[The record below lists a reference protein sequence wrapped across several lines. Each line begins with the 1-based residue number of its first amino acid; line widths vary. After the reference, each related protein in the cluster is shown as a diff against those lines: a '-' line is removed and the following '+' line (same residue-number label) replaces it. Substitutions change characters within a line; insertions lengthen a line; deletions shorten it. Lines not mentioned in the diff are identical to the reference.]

1 MAAKHKE
8 IINLDALIPRDD
20 VEAKRPKASKGVI
33 QVTELAVGKHFY
45 GLLRKPLFQRET
57 NDWDVDNVVSLIR
70 SFRNGHLIPAV
81 ILWSADGSTFVID
94 GAHRLS
100 VFVAWVNDDYGDG
113 AISQAFF
120 KHQIPKAQLSA
131 ARKCRELIKAE
142 GLEYAELQ
150 RLTLLPSRTQDQLA
164 WSTNIAQPIETQ
176 WVVGDADVALQ
187 SFLDINQR
195 SVEIDPTERYM
206 IVERKAPTI
215 VAARALVSAGRGHAY
230 WGSFDP
236 QNVEEIEKYAKNI
249 YDAIFEPE
257 NAQPHTH
264 TELQPAGMAQTAN
277 GLRLALELVNIIAG
291 VKGGTSNMAADT
303 DGSQTLRVLA
313 KVWGVVKYV
322 AGNEPASLSL
332 HPGVYFWGT
341 TGNHR
346 PSMFLAVVSFVQELI
361 QKDELV
367 HFTLHRAQLEEFLVG
382 KNAPGQQI
390 LSRYG
395 GWKRSLE
402 PIQKLLRQILDG
414 LKAGKTEDEISVI
427 VAALSGGAVIPE
439 KTKSDVWKETRSAAR
454 IKASLDSAQ
463 RCGIC
468 RARLVLLHASDD
480 HIERRVEGGHSG
492 QGNAQLTHHY
502 CNHGFKEH
510 FAQLRLAVPTI
521 AVPTKSVS
529 ANGTQTGA

>member
-1 MAAKHKE
+1 MAVKQKE
-8 IINLDALIPRDD
+8 TVNLDALIQRDD
-20 VEAKRPKASKGVI
+20 VEAKKPKAGKGVI
-33 QVTELAVGKHFY
+33 QVTELTIGRHFY

-57 NDWDVDNVVSLIR
+57 NDWGVDNVVSLVR

-113 AISQAFF
+113 ALSQAFF
-120 KHQIPKAQLSA
+120 KHQIPKSQREA
-131 ARKCRELIKAE
+131 ARKCREQIKSE

-150 RLTLLPSRTQDQLA
+150 KLTQIPSRTSEQLA

-195 SVEIDPTERYM
+195 SVEIDPTERHM
-206 IVERKAPTI
+206 IVWRKAPNI

-230 WGSFDP
+230 WGAFDL
-236 QNVEEIEKYAKNI
+236 QYVTDIEKYAKCI

-277 GLRLALELVNIIAG
+277 GLRLALELVSIVTS
-291 VKGGTSNMAADT
+291 VKGGASDMAIDT
-303 DGSQTLRVLA
+303 DGSQTSRVLA

-322 AGNEPASLSL
+322 AGKEPASLSL
-332 HPGVYFWGT
+332 HPAVYFWGT

-346 PSMFLAVVSFVQELI
+346 PSMFLAVVSFFQELV

-367 HFTLHRAQLEEFLVG
+367 KFTLHRAKFEEILIG
-382 KNAPGQQI
+382 KGNLGQEI

-402 PIQKLLRQILDG
+402 PIKNLLLQTLNGLD
-414 LKAGKTEDEISVI
+414 AGKNEAEILTGV
-427 VAALSGGAVIPE
+427 SGSTIETSKDGRD
-439 KTKSDVWKETRSAAR
+439 KSDSWKETRSAAR
-454 IKASLDSAQ
+454 IKASLASAQ
-463 RCGIC
+463 RCAIC
-468 RARLVLLHASDD
+468 NARLVLSHASDD
-480 HIERRVEGGHSG
+480 HIQRRADSGHSG
-492 QGNAQLTHHY
+492 QDNAQLTHHY

-510 FAQLRLAVPTI
+510 YAHLKQPMPEI
-521 AVPTKSVS
+521 ASPV
-529 ANGTQTGA
+529 

>member
-1 MAAKHKE
+1 MAARQKE
-8 IINLDALIPRDD
+8 TVNLDALIQRDD
-20 VEAKRPKASKGVI
+20 VEAKKPKASKGDI
-33 QVTELAVGKHFY
+33 QVTELAVGRHFY

-57 NDWDVDNVVSLIR
+57 NDWGVDNVVSLVR

-120 KHQIPKAQLSA
+120 KHQIPKSQRDA
-131 ARKCRELIKAE
+131 ARKCREKIKE
-142 GLEYAELQ
+142 WSLEYAELQ
-150 RLTLLPSRTQDQLA
+150 KLTLLPNRTPEQLA

-176 WVVGDADVALQ
+176 WVMGDADVALQ

-206 IVERKAPTI
+206 IVERKAATI
-215 VAARALVSAGRGHAY
+215 VAARALVSASRGHAY
-230 WGSFDP
+230 WSAFDK
-236 QNVEEIEKYAKNI
+236 QYVTDIEKYAKNI

-277 GLRLALELVNIIAG
+277 GLRLALELVNIVTG
-291 VKGGTSNMAADT
+291 VKGGTQNMPADT
-303 DGSQTLRVLA
+303 DGSQTSRELA

-322 AGNEPASLSL
+322 AGNQSASLSL
-332 HPGVYFWGT
+332 HPAVYFWGT

-346 PSMFLAVVSFVQELI
+346 PSMFLAVVSFVKELI
-361 QKDELV
+361 QKNELAK
-367 HFTLHRAQLEEFLVG
+367 FTLHRAQLEEFLIG
-382 KNAPGQQI
+382 KNNLGQQI
-390 LSRYG
+390 LGRYG

-402 PIQKLLRQILDG
+402 PIRNLLWKILNG
-414 LKAGKTEDEISVI
+414 LEDGKTEAEIFDDILALGVGASKDENVN
-427 VAALSGGAVIPE
+427 
-439 KTKSDVWKETRSAAR
+439 SDNWKETRGAAR
-454 IKASLDSAQ
+454 IKASLAAAR
-463 RCGIC
+463 RCAIC
-468 RARLVLLHASDD
+468 KARLVLSHASDD
-480 HIERRVEGGHSG
+480 HVQRRADGGHSRLD
-492 QGNAQLTHHY
+492 NAQLTHHY

-510 FAQLRLAVPTI
+510 YAGLKQPIPEI
-521 AVPTKSVS
+521 ASPV
-529 ANGTQTGA
+529 

>member
-1 MAAKHKE
+1 MAAKQKE
-8 IINLDALIPRDD
+8 IVNLDALIPRDD
-20 VEAKRPKASKGVI
+20 VEAKKPKASKGVI
-33 QVTELAVGKHFY
+33 QVTELAIGKHFY

-57 NDWDVDNVVSLIR
+57 NDWDVDNVVSLVR

-100 VFVAWVNDDYGDG
+100 VFIAWVNDDYGDA
-113 AISQAFF
+113 AISQSFF
-120 KHQIPKAQLSA
+120 KHQIPKPQLNT
-131 ARKCRELIKAE
+131 ARKCREQIKTE

-150 RLTLLPSRTQDQLA
+150 KLTLLPSRTPEQMT
-164 WSTNIAQPIETQ
+164 WSTNIAQPVETQ
-176 WVVGDADVALQ
+176 WVLGDADVALQ

-215 VAARALVSAGRGHAY
+215 IAARALVSAGRGHAY

-236 QNVEEIEKYAKNI
+236 KYVAEIEKYAKNI

-257 NAQPHTH
+257 NAQPYTH
-264 TELQPAGMAQTAN
+264 TELQPAGMAHTAN
-277 GLRLALELVNIIAG
+277 GLRLALELVNIITG
-291 VKGGTSNMAADT
+291 VKGATDNMAADT
-303 DGSQTLRVLA
+303 DGSQTSRVLA
-313 KVWGVVKYV
+313 KVWGVIKYV

-332 HPGVYFWGT
+332 HPAVYFWGT

-346 PSMFLAVVSFVQELI
+346 PSMFLAVVSFMQELI

-367 HFTLHRAQLEEFLVG
+367 TFTIHRAQLEEFLVG

-414 LKAGKTEDEISVI
+414 LKAGKAEKEILDIIS
-427 VAALSGGAVIPE
+427 ALSGGTSNNETA
-439 KTKSDVWKETRSAAR
+439 KSDSWKETRSASR
-454 IKASLDSAQ
+454 IKASLASAQ
-463 RCGIC
+463 RCAIC
-468 RARLVLLHASDD
+468 QARLVLLHASDD
-480 HIERRVEGGHSG
+480 HIQRRADGGHSG
-492 QGNAQLTHHY
+492 HDNAQLTHHY

-510 FAQLRLAVPTI
+510 YAQAKQSIPGI
-521 AVPTKSVS
+521 AFPVTK
-529 ANGTQTGA
+529 G

>member
-1 MAAKHKE
+1 MAAIHKE
-8 IINLDALIPRDD
+8 IVNLDALIPRDD
-20 VEAKRPKASKGVI
+20 VEAKTPKASKGVI

-57 NDWDVDNVVSLIR
+57 NDWSVDNVVSLIR

-81 ILWSADGSTFVID
+81 ILWSANGTTFVID

-100 VFVAWVNDDYGDG
+100 VFVAWVNDDYGDK

-120 KHQIPKAQLSA
+120 KHQIPKSQLDA
-131 ARKCRELIKAE
+131 ARKCREQIKAE

-150 RLTLLPSRTQDQLA
+150 KLTLLPSRTQEQLA
-164 WSTNIAQPIETQ
+164 WSSNIAQPVETQ

-230 WGSFDP
+230 WGDFDEKH
-236 QNVEEIEKYAKNI
+236 VDDIERYAKKI

-257 NAQPHTH
+257 NAQAHTH

-277 GLRLALELVNIIAG
+277 GLRLALELVNIIAE
-291 VKGGTSNMAADT
+291 VKGGTAGMPPDSNGGETARLL
-303 DGSQTLRVLA
+303 S
-313 KVWGVVKYV
+313 KVWGVIKHV

-332 HPGVYFWGT
+332 HPAVYFWGT

-346 PSMFLAVVSFVQELI
+346 PSMFLAVVAFIQEQI
-361 QKDELV
+361 KKDGLAA
-367 HFTLHRAQLEEFLVG
+367 FTVHRAQLEEFLVG
-382 KNAPGQQI
+382 KNAPGQKI

-402 PIQKLLRQILDG
+402 PIQKLLGQILDG
-414 LKAGKTEDEISVI
+414 LKAGKTESEISEI
-427 VAALSGGAVIPE
+427 VSVLGAGGSNNAVVRSG
-439 KTKSDVWKETRSAAR
+439 VWKETRSAAR
-454 IKASLDSAQ
+454 IRASLDSAQ
-463 RCGIC
+463 RCAIC
-468 RARLVLLHASDD
+468 QARLVLIHASND
-480 HIERRVEGGHSG
+480 HIQRRVDGGHSG
-492 QGNAQLTHHY
+492 LDNVQLTHHY

-510 FAQLRLAVPTI
+510 YTQLKQPIPVITAP
-521 AVPTKSVS
+521 
-529 ANGTQTGA
+529 

>member
-1 MAAKHKE
+1 MAVKQKE
-8 IINLDALIPRDD
+8 TVNLDALIQRDD
-20 VEAKRPKASKGVI
+20 VEAKKAKASKGVI
-33 QVTELAVGKHFY
+33 QVTELELGRHFY

-57 NDWDVDNVVSLIR
+57 NDWGVDNVVSLVR

-113 AISQAFF
+113 SLSQSFF
-120 KHQIPKAQLSA
+120 KHQIPKSQRES
-131 ARKCRELIKAE
+131 ARKCREQIKAE

-150 RLTLLPSRTQDQLA
+150 QLTRLPSRTPEQLA
-164 WSTNIAQPIETQ
+164 WSTNIAQAIETQ
-176 WVVGDADVALQ
+176 WVLGDANVALQ

-206 IVERKAPTI
+206 IVERKAPNI

-230 WGSFDP
+230 WGAFDA
-236 QNVEEIEKYAKNI
+236 QHVTEIEKYAKRI

-277 GLRLALELVNIIAG
+277 GLRLALELVSLVTG
-291 VKGGTSNMAADT
+291 VKGGANNMVADT
-303 DGSQTLRVLA
+303 DGSQTSRVLA
-313 KVWGVVKYV
+313 KVWGVVKYI

-332 HPGVYFWGT
+332 HPAVYFWGT

-361 QKDELV
+361 QKDDLV
-367 HFTLHRAQLEEFLVG
+367 KFTLHRAQLEEILIG
-382 KNAPGQQI
+382 KGNLGQRI

-402 PIQKLLRQILDG
+402 PIKGLLWQILDG
-414 LKAGKTEDEISVI
+414 LDANKNEAEILTNISGSNVEASKDESD
-427 VAALSGGAVIPE
+427 
-439 KTKSDVWKETRSAAR
+439 KSDSWKETRSAAR
-454 IKASLDSAQ
+454 IKASLVSAQ
-463 RCGIC
+463 RCAIC
-468 RARLVLLHASDD
+468 KARLVLPHASDD
-480 HIERRVEGGHSG
+480 HIQRRADGGRSG
-492 QGNAQLTHHY
+492 QDNAQLTHHY

-510 FAQLRLAVPTI
+510 YAHLKQPMPEI
-521 AVPTKSVS
+521 AFPV
-529 ANGTQTGA
+529 

>member
-1 MAAKHKE
+1 MVTRQKE
-8 IINLDALIPRDD
+8 TVNLDALIQRDD
-20 VEAKRPKASKGVI
+20 VEAKKPKAGKGVI
-33 QVTELAVGKHFY
+33 QVTEMTVGRHFY

-57 NDWDVDNVVSLIR
+57 NDWGVDNVVSLIR

-100 VFVAWVNDDYGDG
+100 VFVAWVNNDYGDG
-113 AISQAFF
+113 ALSQAFF
-120 KHQIPKAQLSA
+120 KHQIPKSQREA
-131 ARKCRELIKAE
+131 ARKCREQIKTE

-150 RLTLLPSRTQDQLA
+150 QLTLLPSRTPEQLA

-206 IVERKAPTI
+206 IVERKAPNI

-230 WGSFDP
+230 WGAFDA
-236 QNVEEIEKYAKNI
+236 QHVTDIEKYAKFI

-264 TELQPAGMAQTAN
+264 TELQPAGMAQTTN
-277 GLRLALELVNIIAG
+277 GLRLALELVSIVTG
-291 VKGGTSNMAADT
+291 VKGGANNMAADIG
-303 DGSQTLRVLA
+303 GSQTSRVLA

-322 AGNEPASLSL
+322 AGKEPASLSL
-332 HPGVYFWGT
+332 HPAVYFWGT

-346 PSMFLAVVSFVQELI
+346 PSMFLAVVSFVQEPI
-361 QKDELV
+361 QKDELAK
-367 HFTLHRAQLEEFLVG
+367 FTLHRAKLEEILIG
-382 KNAPGQQI
+382 KSNLGQQI

-402 PIQKLLRQILDG
+402 PIKSLLWQILDG
-414 LKAGKTEDEISVI
+414 LEAGKNDAEIFTGISSSTVEASKDGSDKSVR
-427 VAALSGGAVIPE
+427 
-439 KTKSDVWKETRSAAR
+439 WKETRSAAR
-454 IKASLDSAQ
+454 IKASLASAQ
-463 RCGIC
+463 RCAIC
-468 RARLVLLHASDD
+468 KARLVLFHASDD
-480 HIERRVEGGHSG
+480 HIQRRADGGHSG

-510 FAQLRLAVPTI
+510 YAQLKQPMPEVASPI
-521 AVPTKSVS
+521 
-529 ANGTQTGA
+529 

>member
-1 MAAKHKE
+1 MAAKQKE
-8 IINLDALIPRDD
+8 IVNLDALIPRDD
-20 VEAKRPKASKGVI
+20 VEAKKPKASKGVI

-57 NDWDVDNVVSLIR
+57 NDWDVDNVVSLVR

-113 AISQAFF
+113 VISQAFF
-120 KHQIPKAQLSA
+120 KHQIPKSQLNA
-131 ARKCRELIKAE
+131 ARKCREQIKAE

-150 RLTLLPSRTQDQLA
+150 KLTLLPSRTPEQLG

-230 WGSFDP
+230 WGAFDP
-236 QNVEEIEKYAKNI
+236 MYVAEIEKYAKNI

-264 TELQPAGMAQTAN
+264 TELQPAGMAQTGN
-277 GLRLALELVNIIAG
+277 GLRLALELVNIITG
-291 VKGGTSNMAADT
+291 VKGGTANMAADT
-303 DGSQTLRVLA
+303 DGSQTSRVLA
-313 KVWGVVKYV
+313 KVWGVIKYV

-332 HPGVYFWGT
+332 HPAVYFWGT

-346 PSMFLAVVSFVQELI
+346 PSMFLAVVSFMQELI
-361 QKDELV
+361 QKDELAT
-367 HFTLHRAQLEEFLVG
+367 FTVHRAQLEEFLVG

-402 PIQKLLRQILDG
+402 PVQKLLRQILDG
-414 LKAGKTEDEISVI
+414 LKAGRTEKEILDITST
-427 VAALSGGAVIPE
+427 LGAGASNNDTVR
-439 KTKSDVWKETRSAAR
+439 SDNWKETRSAAR

-463 RCGIC
+463 RCAIC
-468 RARLVLLHASDD
+468 QARLVLLHASDD
-480 HIERRVEGGHSG
+480 HIQRRADGGHSG
-492 QGNAQLTHHY
+492 QDNAQLTHHY

-510 FAQLRLAVPTI
+510 YAQLKQPIPEI
-521 AVPTKSVS
+521 ASPAKN
-529 ANGTQTGA
+529 A

>member
-1 MAAKHKE
+1 MAVKQKE
-8 IINLDALIPRDD
+8 TVNLDALIQRDD
-20 VEAKRPKASKGVI
+20 VEAKKPKASKGVI
-33 QVTELAVGKHFY
+33 QVTELTIGKHFY

-57 NDWDVDNVVSLIR
+57 NDWGVDNVVSLVR

-113 AISQAFF
+113 SLSQFFF
-120 KHQIPKAQLSA
+120 KHQIPKSQREA
-131 ARKCRELIKAE
+131 ARKCREQIKAE

-150 RLTLLPSRTQDQLA
+150 QLTLLPSRTPEQLA
-164 WSTNIAQPIETQ
+164 WSTNIAQAIETQ
-176 WVVGDADVALQ
+176 WVLGDADVALQ

-206 IVERKAPTI
+206 IVERKAPNI

-230 WGSFDP
+230 WGAFDE
-236 QNVEEIEKYAKNI
+236 QHGTNIEKYAKCI

-277 GLRLALELVNIIAG
+277 GLRLALELVSIVTG
-291 VKGGTSNMAADT
+291 VKAGANNMPADT
-303 DGSQTLRVLA
+303 DGSQTSRVLSR
-313 KVWGVVKYV
+313 VWGVVKYV

-332 HPGVYFWGT
+332 HPAVYFWGT

-346 PSMFLAVVSFVQELI
+346 PSMFLAVVSFVQELV
-361 QKDELV
+361 QKDELAK
-367 HFTLHRAQLEEFLVG
+367 FTLHRAKLEEILIG
-382 KNAPGQQI
+382 KGNLGQQI

-402 PIQKLLRQILDG
+402 PIKNLLWQILDG
-414 LKAGKTEDEISVI
+414 LDAGKNEAEILTGIAGSTI
-427 VAALSGGAVIPE
+427 DASKDP
-439 KTKSDVWKETRSAAR
+439 SDRSASWKETRSAAR
-454 IKASLDSAQ
+454 IKASLASAQ
-463 RCGIC
+463 RCAIC
-468 RARLVLLHASDD
+468 KARLVLFHASDD
-480 HIERRVEGGHSG
+480 HIQRRADGGHSG
-492 QGNAQLTHHY
+492 QDNAQLTHHY

-510 FAQLRLAVPTI
+510 YAHLKHPMPEI
-521 AVPTKSVS
+521 ASPV
-529 ANGTQTGA
+529 

>member
-1 MAAKHKE
+1 MAAKQKE
-8 IINLDALIPRDD
+8 TVNLDALIPRDD
-20 VEAKRPKASKGVI
+20 VEAKKPKASKGVI

-57 NDWDVDNVVSLIR
+57 NDWGVDNVVSLIR

-120 KHQIPKAQLSA
+120 KHQIPKSQRDA
-131 ARKCRELIKAE
+131 ARKCRDKIKSE

-150 RLTLLPSRTQDQLA
+150 RLTLLPSRTEEQLA

-230 WGSFDP
+230 WGAFDEKY
-236 QNVEEIEKYAKNI
+236 VAEIEKYAKNI

-257 NAQPHTH
+257 SALPHTH

-277 GLRLALELVNIIAG
+277 GLRLALELVNIIAD
-291 VKGGTSNMAADT
+291 VKAGTTNMAADT
-303 DGSQTLRVLA
+303 DGSQTSRVLA
-313 KVWGVVKYV
+313 KVWGVVKYI
-322 AGNEPASLSL
+322 AGNEPASFSL
-332 HPGVYFWGT
+332 HPAVYFWGT

-346 PSMFLAVVSFVQELI
+346 PSMFLGVVSFIQELI
-361 QKDELV
+361 HKDELAI
-367 HFTLHRAQLEEFLVG
+367 FTLHRAQLEEFLVG

-402 PIQKLLRQILDG
+402 PIRRLLNQVLDG
-414 LKAGKTEDEISVI
+414 LKTGKTENEILEIIST
-427 VAALSGGAVIPE
+427 LGGGASNTDPV
-439 KTKSDVWKETRSAAR
+439 KSDFWKETRSAAR

-463 RCGIC
+463 RCAIC
-468 RARLVLLHASDD
+468 QARLVMLHASDD
-480 HIERRVEGGHSG
+480 HIQRRADGGHSG
-492 QGNAQLTHHY
+492 QDNSQLTHRY

-510 FAQLRLAVPTI
+510 YAQLKQPIPEITFPL
-521 AVPTKSVS
+521 
-529 ANGTQTGA
+529 

>member
-1 MAAKHKE
+1 MSAKQKE
-8 IINLDALIPRDD
+8 SVNLDALIPRDD
-20 VEAKRPKASKGVI
+20 VEAKNPKASKGVI
-33 QVTELAVGKHFY
+33 QVTELALGKHFY

-57 NDWDVDNVVSLIR
+57 NDWGVDNVVSLVR

-113 AISQAFF
+113 AISQNFF
-120 KHQIPKAQLSA
+120 KHQIPKLQLAA
-131 ARKCRELIKAE
+131 ARKCREKIKAE

-150 RLTLLPSRTQDQLA
+150 KLTLLPSRTQEQLA

-215 VAARALVSAGRGHAY
+215 IAARALVGAGRGHAY
-230 WGSFDP
+230 WGTFDP
-236 QNVEEIEKYAKNI
+236 KHVEEIEGYAKKI

-277 GLRLALELVNIIAG
+277 GLRLALELVSIISG
-291 VKGGTSNMAADT
+291 VKSGTTNMPADI
-303 DGSQTLRVLA
+303 DGRETSRLLA

-322 AGNEPASLSL
+322 AGGEPASLSL
-332 HPGVYFWGT
+332 HPAVYFWGT

-361 QKDELV
+361 QKNELV
-367 HFTLHRAQLEEFLVG
+367 EFTLHRAKLEEFLVG

-402 PIQKLLRQILDG
+402 PIHKLLRQVFDG
-414 LKAGKTEDEISVI
+414 LRAGKTDEEIATIISSV
-427 VAALSGGAVIPE
+427 SGSVSNTE
-439 KTKSDVWKETRSAAR
+439 TVKTDAWKETRSAAR

-463 RCGIC
+463 RCAIC
-468 RARLVLLHASDD
+468 RARLVLMHASDD
-480 HIERRVEGGHSG
+480 HIQRRTDGGHSG
-492 QGNAQLTHHY
+492 VENAQLTHHY

-510 FAQLRLAVPTI
+510 FAQANQPMPEIVFE
-521 AVPTKSVS
+521 TK
-529 ANGTQTGA
+529 TQ

>member
-1 MAAKHKE
+1 MAAKQKE
-8 IINLDALIPRDD
+8 IVNLDALIPRDD
-20 VEAKRPKASKGVI
+20 VEAKMPKASKGVI
-33 QVTELAVGKHFY
+33 QVTELTLGKHFY

-57 NDWDVDNVVSLIR
+57 NDWGVDNVVSLVR

-100 VFVAWVNDDYGDG
+100 VFIAWVNDDYGDK

-120 KHQIPKAQLSA
+120 KHQIPKSQLNA
-131 ARKCRELIKAE
+131 AKKCREQIKAE

-150 RLTLLPSRTQDQLA
+150 NLTLLRSRTLEQLA

-176 WVVGDADVALQ
+176 WVLGDADVALQ

-206 IVERKAPTI
+206 IEERKAPAI
-215 VAARALVSAGRGHAY
+215 IAARALVSAGRGHAY
-230 WGSFDP
+230 WGTFDP
-236 QNVEEIEKYAKNI
+236 KYVTEIEKYAKNI

-257 NAQPHTH
+257 NSQPHTH

-277 GLRLALELVNIIAG
+277 GLRLALELVNIITG
-291 VKGGTSNMAADT
+291 VKAKKSKMEPDI
-303 DGSQTLRVLA
+303 DGSQTSRLLA
-313 KVWGVVKYV
+313 RIWGVIKYV
-322 AGNEPASLSL
+322 AGDEPASLSF
-332 HPGVYFWGT
+332 HPAVYFWGT

-346 PSMFLAVVSFVQELI
+346 PSMFLAVVSFMQELI
-361 QKDELV
+361 QKEELV
-367 HFTLHRAQLEEFLVG
+367 AFTLHRAQLEEFLIG

-395 GWKRSLE
+395 GWKRSLD
-402 PIQKLLRQILDG
+402 PIQKLLRHVFDG
-414 LKAGKTEDEISVI
+414 LKAGRSEADILTIIS
-427 VAALSGGAVIPE
+427 ALGGGASNNDTV
-439 KTKSDVWKETRSAAR
+439 TSDTWKETRSAAR
-454 IKASLDSAQ
+454 IKASLAAAQ

-468 RARLVLLHASDD
+468 QARLVLLHASDD
-480 HIERRVEGGHSG
+480 HIQRRADGGHSS
-492 QGNAQLTHHY
+492 QDNSQLTHHY

-510 FAQLRLAVPTI
+510 FAQAKQPMPEITFPV
-521 AVPTKSVS
+521 AKV
-529 ANGTQTGA
+529 